1 MAQREFDIILSYILM
16 VCNPIA
22 MILLFWLM
30 IFYRLKVQRVE
41 QKSSKRVLR
50 NLYTRGGNTRKKRVT
65 GEVINCLDGVCIN
78 T

>member
-1 MAQREFDIILSYILM
+1 MCQREFDIILSYILM

-41 QKSSKRVLR
+41 QKSSKRVFKKSLHPWWE
-50 NLYTRGGNTRKKRVT
+50 YEEETSYRGG
-65 GEVINCLDGVCIN
+65 D
-78 T
+78 